1 MEVLPSMNE
10 SVSIASMSRSVIT
23 FHYTLKDTQARLLD
37 ASEGGEPISYLE
49 GAGQIIEGL
58 EEQLRGVAAGLKR
71 SISVGAARAYGLRDE
86 TQVQRVPRAALPV
99 EGELRV
105 GDRFQAGEDR
115 FAPVVTVMKIEGD
128 EVLLDA
134 NHPLAGVDLVFDVE
148 IVAVRPAT
156 AEELSGGQLHGQDGQ
171 AAG

>member
-1 MEVLPSMNE
+1 MT
-10 SVSIASMSRSVIT
+10 SMSRSVIT
-23 FHYTLKDTQARLLD
+23 FHYTLKDSQARLLD
-37 ASEGGEPISYLE
+37 ASTGGDPICYLE

-58 EEQLRGVAAGLKR
+58 EEQLRGVAVGVKR
-71 SISVGAARAYGLRDE
+71 RISVAAAKAYGLRDE
-86 TQVQRVPRAALPV
+86 SQVQRVPRAALPV
-99 EGELRV
+99 EGELQL

-115 FAPVVTVMKIEGD
+115 FAPVVTVIQIEGD

-156 AEELSGGQLHGQDGQ
+156 AEELSIGQARSQDGQ
-171 AAG
+171 GVG

>member
-1 MEVLPSMNE
+1 LPRMSGCVCISSMN
-10 SVSIASMSRSVIT
+10 RSVVT
-23 FHYTLKDTQARLLD
+23 FHYTLKDSQARLLD
-37 ASEGGEPISYLE
+37 ASDGGEPISYLE

-58 EEQLRGVAAGLKR
+58 EEQLRGVAAGVKR
-71 SISVGAARAYGLRDE
+71 SISVAAAKAYGLRDE
-86 TQVQRVPRAALPV
+86 SQVQRVLRAALPI
-99 EGELRV
+99 EGDLRP

-115 FAPVVTVMKIEGD
+115 FAPVVTVMRIEGD

-156 AEELSGGQLHGQDGQ
+156 PEEISHGRPHGQDGH
-171 AAG
+171 GGV